1 MVELPTVVHF
11 YFEIFGG
18 APLLAGALLHFYLH
32 CKPTAR
38 HLKAPPIQIV
48 MSNSNLLTAKS
59 RKRYQQIIQ

>member
-32 CKPTAR
+32 LGK
-38 HLKAPPIQIV
+38 LKETKVP
-48 MSNSNLLTAKS
+48 STGLTAP
-59 RKRYQQIIQ
+59 

>member
-32 CKPTAR
+32 
-38 HLKAPPIQIV
+38 
-48 MSNSNLLTAKS
+48 
-59 RKRYQQIIQ
+59 RKGVPGH